1 MDMLLLGCLD
11 SPWTATANAPWLHL
25 SPENQSGI
33 GSTNIV
39 FSFDANTNATRTG
52 TLTIAGQTVTVTQT
66 SSSYALVSPNLATT
80 TLVSSGLNQPGGLA
94 VDAVGDVYI
103 ADSGHNLIKKWLAT
117 SNTVVTLPISG
128 LATPSALAF
137 DAAGNLYIA
146 DRGHNAIKVWSPT
159 DNTVTPLVTNQL
171 SAPTGVALDPAGNVY
186 IAEAGQGAIKV
197 WMPANSNLVT
207 LFSSPSVA
215 PAGIAVDATGII
227 YITDYNDYTVKTLQG
242 TNLTTMGFPPLTA
255 PSGICVDG
263 SGNVFVAD
271 NLDNFVYEWQPLFMG
286 ANPVNSG
293 WSRPEAVAVDA
304 LGNLY
309 VGSAD
314 NTVKEVPRT
323 FVYRNP
329 KVESAGA
336 GSDALPPVLPA
347 TQNLLPPFF
356 PVSDQP
362 WLTNISVAHGVVSF
376 AFTAN
381 NGPVRAGNLTV
392 LGRKIHIT
400 QSGASMLI
408 NPTILPNGAFQFAF
422 TNAPG
427 ASFTV
432 CSTTNVAL
440 PLSQWLQI
448 GSPTETSPGHYIFT
462 DTPAT
467 NSQTYYTVRSP

>member
-1 MDMLLLGCLD
+1 
-11 SPWTATANAPWLHL
+11 
-25 SPENQSGI
+25 
-33 GSTNIV
+33 
-39 FSFDANTNATRTG
+39 
-52 TLTIAGQTVTVTQT
+52 
-66 SSSYALVSPNLATT
+66 
-80 TLVSSGLNQPGGLA
+80 
-94 VDAVGDVYI
+94 
-103 ADSGHNLIKKWLAT
+103 
-117 SNTVVTLPISG
+117 
-128 LATPSALAF
+128 
-137 DAAGNLYIA
+137 
-146 DRGHNAIKVWSPT
+146 
-159 DNTVTPLVTNQL
+159 
-171 SAPTGVALDPAGNVY
+171 
-186 IAEAGQGAIKV
+186 
-197 WMPANSNLVT
+197 MPANSNLVT

-242 TNLTTMGFPPLTA
+242 TNLTIMGFPPLTA

-286 ANPVNSG
+286 ANPVGSG

-362 WLTNISVAHGVVSF
+362 WLTNISVANGVVSF

-392 LGRKIHIT
+392 LGRRIRIT

-448 GSPTETSPGHYIFT
+448 GSPTETSSGHYVFT

-467 NSQTYYTVRSP
+467 NSQTFYTVRSP